1 MAIKLTWYF
10 IISITVFF
18 SKCSAVIVIVDD
30 IVSVAEGNETRIM
43 CNMTRSSSSSVGIPT
58 VTWYNVTNGVSDT
71 IAQSQGGVG
80 LVRSSYIDR
89 FSVDGDTTLVI
100 ANTSRSDN
108 GTYQCSVSIF
118 DDPPSPAS
126 DDFILSVVYL
136 DDVVININS
145 NTSAENVTITCSAN
159 GSPPPIIIL
168 IKDDDVIKTENNAV
182 LTYEIDNVTQ
192 SDRGSYKCTA
202 SDSVGS
208 KHSRT
213 IVLNYFKPEVTLDK
227 EVTIAPGGSKTI
239 TARVSANPND
249 ITYKWTIDPENNDI
263 IISNDDVTDT
273 DPFSS
278 TITIMASES
287 AEDSTEYTVT
297 VEVTNNIGSAT
308 QQANINVND
317 PCTVEPCENGGTCNI
332 VNEGYNCS
340 CTDDFLGFNCS
351 FCIHEVGCDLNK
363 EDNLTIYENGTCGC
377 TCGEGRYIC
386 DTNNHCENPC
396 ADKPCQNGAT
406 CLVVGG
412 GYNCSC
418 TKDFSGLNCSKLTTT
433 FVPTTPDCG
442 CENGG
447 TCADGKCICPKGFK
461 GPKCE
466 EKDTNVIVIM
476 FATLGGCVVL
486 VGISFGGHHV
496 YKSKN
501 SKKPSNDPTSDPVVP
516 QGDVEMKQ
524 PDSNSDLKRYAASG
538 GHLYTQVSFED
549 KKKKPDSD
557 NGSNK
562 PTAVDT
568 YMDYV
573 PAGNENRIYQDLQH
587 REEETAYVNAMPRK
601 K

>member
-317 PCTVEPCENGGTCNI
+317 PC
-332 VNEGYNCS
+332 
-340 CTDDFLGFNCS
+340 
-351 FCIHEVGCDLNK
+351 
-363 EDNLTIYENGTCGC
+363 
-377 TCGEGRYIC
+377 
-386 DTNNHCENPC
+386 